1 MLRQWQAR
9 SIVIGTH
16 TFKSF
21 TFKSFAPVKHEQVRL
36 RPCRAPLHPINSGEC
51 SGGDH
56 ADFVVAEFCHLLN
69 DLIQSLIPALYPL
82 LKTEFNLD
90 FAQIGLITLAFQL
103 TASLLQPTVGFYTDK
118 RPQPYSLA
126 IGMGSTLIGLL
137 LLSVANSYA
146 MVLVAAALVGTG
158 SAIFHPEAS
167 RVARMASGGRY
178 GTAQALFQV
187 GGNAGQAIGPLLAA
201 FIVLPHGQG
210 AIAWVSMAAL
220 VAMAFLTRV
229 GMWYGSNLRPRHQST
244 QAKVENKSSGLPRTR
259 VLFLITVL
267 MILLFSKNVYTSSLT
282 SFFTFYLIER
292 FDLPVQAAQVQLFI
306 FMAAI
311 AVGTLVGGALT
322 DRIGRRPMIWI
333 SILGVLPF
341 TLALPYADLF
351 WTGVLTIIIGL
362 ITASAFPAVLVYAHE
377 VMPGRVGLVSGMFF
391 GFAFGL
397 GGLGAALMG
406 GLADVY
412 GIAVVYKI
420 CSFLPVLGIVAWF
433 LPNMTKEKLRYQTH

>member
-1 MLRQWQAR
+1 MNKSVAA
-9 SIVIGTH
+9 GT
-16 TFKSF
+16 
-21 TFKSFAPVKHEQVRL
+21 Q
-36 RPCRAPLHPINSGEC
+36 APLTGTSSVSPQAATMPILLSL
-51 SGGDH
+51 S
-56 ADFVVAEFCHLLN
+56 FCHLLN

-82 LKTEFNLD
+82 LKAEFNLD
-90 FAQIGLITLAFQL
+90 FTQIGLITLAFQL

-126 IGMGSTLIGLL
+126 LGMGSTLIGLL
-137 LLSVANSYA
+137 LLSVANSYTV
-146 MVLVAAALVGTG
+146 VLIAAALIGTG

-187 GGNAGQAIGPLLAA
+187 GGNVGQAIGPLLAA

-220 VAMAFLTRV
+220 IAMAFLTRV
-229 GMWYGSNLRPRHQST
+229 GMWYGANLRPTLKTVSAT
-244 QAKVENKSSGLPRTR
+244 IESKVSGLPRGR
-259 VLFLITVL
+259 VLFLITIL
-267 MILLFSKNVYTSSLT
+267 MVLLFSKNVYTSSLT

-292 FDLPVQAAQVQLFI
+292 FDLPVQAAQVRLFI

-311 AVGTLVGGALT
+311 AVGTLLGGALT

-341 TLALPYADLF
+341 TMALPYADLF
-351 WTGVLTIIIGL
+351 WTGVLIIIIGL

-377 VMPGRVGLVSGMFF
+377 IMPGRVGLVSGMFF

-397 GGLGAALMG
+397 GGLGAAIMG
-406 GLADVY
+406 GLADAY

-420 CSFLPVLGIVAWF
+420 CSFLPILGVVAWF
-433 LPNMTKEKLRYQTH
+433 LPDMSKEKERYR

>member
-1 MLRQWQAR
+1 M
-9 SIVIGTH
+9 
-16 TFKSF
+16 
-21 TFKSFAPVKHEQVRL
+21 
-36 RPCRAPLHPINSGEC
+36 PILLSL
-51 SGGDH
+51 S
-56 ADFVVAEFCHLLN
+56 FCHLLN

-82 LKTEFNLD
+82 LKAEFNLD
-90 FAQIGLITLAFQL
+90 FTQIGLITLAFQL
-103 TASLLQPTVGFYTDK
+103 TASLLQPTVGLYTDK

-126 IGMGSTLIGLL
+126 LGMGSTLIGLL
-137 LLSVANSYA
+137 LLSVANSYTV
-146 MVLVAAALVGTG
+146 VLIAAALIGTG

-187 GGNAGQAIGPLLAA
+187 GGNVGQAIGPLLAA

-220 VAMAFLTRV
+220 IAMAFLTRV
-229 GMWYGSNLRPRHQST
+229 GMWYGANLRPTLKTVSANIESQ
-244 QAKVENKSSGLPRTR
+244 VSGLPRGR
-259 VLFLITVL
+259 VLFLISIL
-267 MILLFSKNVYTSSLT
+267 MVLLFSKNVYTSSLT

-311 AVGTLVGGALT
+311 AVGTLLGGALT

-341 TLALPYADLF
+341 TMALPYADLF
-351 WTGVLTIIIGL
+351 WTGVLIIIIGL

-377 VMPGRVGLVSGMFF
+377 IMPGRVGLVSGMFF

-397 GGLGAALMG
+397 GGLGAAIMG

-420 CSFLPVLGIVAWF
+420 CSFLPILGVVAWF
-433 LPNMTKEKLRYQTH
+433 LPDMSKEKERYR

>member
-1 MLRQWQAR
+1 MNKSVAASTQSPLTGTSSVSPQAA
-9 SIVIGTH
+9 TM
-16 TFKSF
+16 
-21 TFKSFAPVKHEQVRL
+21 
-36 RPCRAPLHPINSGEC
+36 PILLSL
-51 SGGDH
+51 S
-56 ADFVVAEFCHLLN
+56 FCHLLN

-82 LKTEFNLD
+82 LKAEFNLD
-90 FAQIGLITLAFQL
+90 FTQIGLITLAFQL
-103 TASLLQPTVGFYTDK
+103 TASLLQPTVGLYTDK

-126 IGMGSTLIGLL
+126 LGMGSTLIGLL
-137 LLSVANSYA
+137 LLSVANSYTV
-146 MVLVAAALVGTG
+146 VLIAAALIGTG

-187 GGNAGQAIGPLLAA
+187 GGNVGQAIGPLLAA

-220 VAMAFLTRV
+220 IAMAFLTRV
-229 GMWYGSNLRPRHQST
+229 GMWYGANLRPTLKTVS
-244 QAKVENKSSGLPRTR
+244 ANIESKVSGLPRGR
-259 VLFLITVL
+259 VLFLITIL
-267 MILLFSKNVYTSSLT
+267 MVLLFSKNVYTSSLT

-311 AVGTLVGGALT
+311 AVGTLLGGALT

-341 TLALPYADLF
+341 TMALPYADLF
-351 WTGVLTIIIGL
+351 WTGVLIIIIGL

-397 GGLGAALMG
+397 GGLGAAIMG
-406 GLADVY
+406 GIADMY

-420 CSFLPVLGIVAWF
+420 CSFLPILGVVAWF
-433 LPNMTKEKLRYQTH
+433 LPDMAKEKERYR

>member
-1 MLRQWQAR
+1 MN
-9 SIVIGTH
+9 
-16 TFKSF
+16 KSVAA
-21 TFKSFAPVKHEQVRL
+21 SMQ
-36 RPCRAPLHPINSGEC
+36 APLTASSTVSPQAATMPILLSL
-51 SGGDH
+51 S
-56 ADFVVAEFCHLLN
+56 FCHLLN

-126 IGMGSTLIGLL
+126 LGMGSTLIGLL
-137 LLSVANSYA
+137 LLSVANSYTV
-146 MVLVAAALVGTG
+146 VLIAAALVGTG

-187 GGNAGQAIGPLLAA
+187 GGNVGQAIGPLLAA

-220 VAMAFLTRV
+220 IAMAFLTRV
-229 GMWYGSNLRPRHQST
+229 GMWYGANLRPSLKTAHASIES
-244 QAKVENKSSGLPRTR
+244 KDSGLPRGR
-259 VLFLITVL
+259 VLFLITIL
-267 MILLFSKNVYTSSLT
+267 MVLLFSKNVYTSSLT

-311 AVGTLVGGALT
+311 AVGTLLGGALT

-341 TLALPYADLF
+341 TMALPYADLF
-351 WTGVLTIIIGL
+351 WTGVLIIIIGL

-397 GGLGAALMG
+397 GGLGAAIMG

-420 CSFLPVLGIVAWF
+420 CSFLPILGVVAWF
-433 LPNMTKEKLRYQTH
+433 LPNMSKEKERYRSHSV

>member
-1 MLRQWQAR
+1 MIDEEYRHRHNYKDSYILTDAPMNKAVTAR
-9 SIVIGTH
+9 
-16 TFKSF
+16 
-21 TFKSFAPVKHEQVRL
+21 AEQ
-36 RPCRAPLHPINSGEC
+36 PLPNSGGL
-51 SGGDH
+51 S
-56 ADFVVAEFCHLLN
+56 AQAATMPILLSLSFCHLLN

-126 IGMGSTLIGLL
+126 IGMCSTLVGLL
-137 LLSVANSYA
+137 LLSVANSYTV
-146 MVLVAAALVGTG
+146 VLIAAALVGTG

-201 FIVLPHGQG
+201 FIILPYGQG

-229 GMWYGSNLRPRHQST
+229 GIWYGANLRPKKVTLHASVQSLD
-244 QAKVENKSSGLPRTR
+244 SGLPRGR

-267 MILLFSKNVYTSSLT
+267 MVLLFSKNVYTSSLT

-306 FMAAI
+306 FMASI

-341 TLALPYADLF
+341 TMAMPYADLF

-362 ITASAFPAVLVYAHE
+362 LTASAFPAVLVYAHE

-412 GIAVVYKI
+412 GIATVYKI
-420 CSFLPVLGIVAWF
+420 CSFLPLLGIVAWF
-433 LPNMTKEKLRYQTH
+433 LPNMTEEKARYRALTP

>member
-1 MLRQWQAR
+1 M
-9 SIVIGTH
+9 SKTGTVNNAAS
-16 TFKSF
+16 KS
-21 TFKSFAPVKHEQVRL
+21 TTGIAP
-36 RPCRAPLHPINSGEC
+36 ASAATMPILLSL
-51 SGGDH
+51 S
-56 ADFVVAEFCHLLN
+56 FCHLLN

-90 FAQIGLITLAFQL
+90 FTQIGLITLAFQL
-103 TASLLQPTVGFYTDK
+103 TASLLQPTVGFVTDK

-137 LLSVANSYA
+137 LLSVAQSYTV
-146 MVLVAAALVGTG
+146 VLIAAALVGTG

-187 GGNAGQAIGPLLAA
+187 GGNAGQAVGPLLAA
-201 FIVLPHGQG
+201 FIILPYGQG

-220 VAMAFLTRV
+220 VAMFFLARV
-229 GMWYGSNLRPRHQST
+229 GMWYGANMRPSKQASLASTEST
-244 QAKVENKSSGLPRTR
+244 QSFLPRAR

-267 MILLFSKNVYTSSLT
+267 MVLLFSKNVYTASLT

-311 AVGTLVGGALT
+311 AVGTLLGGALT

-341 TLALPYADLF
+341 TMALPYADLF
-351 WTGVLTIIIGL
+351 WTGVLIIIIGL

-377 VMPGRVGLVSGMFF
+377 VMPGRVGFVSGMFF

-397 GGLGAALMG
+397 GGLGAAVMG
-406 GLADVY
+406 GIADAY

-420 CSFLPVLGIVAWF
+420 CSFLPILGVVAWF
-433 LPNMTKEKLRYQTH
+433 LPDMTKERLRYN

>member
-1 MLRQWQAR
+1 MNKSVAPQAD
-9 SIVIGTH
+9 SSLTAPGTVSAQAA
-16 TFKSF
+16 TM
-21 TFKSFAPVKHEQVRL
+21 
-36 RPCRAPLHPINSGEC
+36 PILLSL
-51 SGGDH
+51 S
-56 ADFVVAEFCHLLN
+56 FCHLLN

-118 RPQPYSLA
+118 KPQPYSLA

-137 LLSVANSYA
+137 LLSVANSYTV
-146 MVLVAAALVGTG
+146 VLIAAALVGTG

-187 GGNAGQAIGPLLAA
+187 GGNAGQAVGPLLAA

-229 GMWYGSNLRPRHQST
+229 GMWYGANLRP
-244 QAKVENKSSGLPRTR
+244 AKKAVHASNNSQDAGLPRGR

-267 MILLFSKNVYTSSLT
+267 MVLLFSKNVYTSSLT

-292 FDLPVQAAQVQLFI
+292 FDLPVQAAQIQLFI
-306 FMAAI
+306 FMTAI

-341 TLALPYADLF
+341 TMAMPYADLF
-351 WTGVLTIIIGL
+351 WTGVLTIMIGL
-362 ITASAFPAVLVYAHE
+362 LTASAFPAVLVYAHE

-406 GLADVY
+406 GIADAY

-420 CSFLPVLGIVAWF
+420 CSFLPILGVVAWF
-433 LPNMTKEKLRYQTH
+433 LPNMTQEKARYRTMTA

>member
-1 MLRQWQAR
+1 MN
-9 SIVIGTH
+9 
-16 TFKSF
+16 KSV
-21 TFKSFAPVKHEQVRL
+21 TASTQ
-36 RPCRAPLHPINSGEC
+36 APLTTSSSVSPQAATMPILLSL
-51 SGGDH
+51 S
-56 ADFVVAEFCHLLN
+56 FCHLLN

-82 LKTEFNLD
+82 LKAEFNLD
-90 FAQIGLITLAFQL
+90 FTQIGLITLAFQL
-103 TASLLQPTVGFYTDK
+103 TASLLQPTVGLYTDK

-126 IGMGSTLIGLL
+126 LGMGSTLIGLL
-137 LLSVANSYA
+137 LLSVANSYTV
-146 MVLVAAALVGTG
+146 VLIAAALIGTG

-187 GGNAGQAIGPLLAA
+187 GGNVGQAIGPLLAA

-220 VAMAFLTRV
+220 IAMAFLTRV
-229 GMWYGSNLRPRHQST
+229 GMWYGANLRPTLKTAST
-244 QAKVENKSSGLPRTR
+244 NIESQVSGLPRGR
-259 VLFLITVL
+259 VLFLITIL
-267 MILLFSKNVYTSSLT
+267 MVLLFSKNVYTSSLT

-311 AVGTLVGGALT
+311 AVGTLLGGALT

-341 TLALPYADLF
+341 TMALPYADLF
-351 WTGVLTIIIGL
+351 WTGVLIIIIGL

-397 GGLGAALMG
+397 GGLGAAIMG
-406 GLADVY
+406 GLADAY

-420 CSFLPVLGIVAWF
+420 CSFLPILGVVAWF
-433 LPNMTKEKLRYQTH
+433 LPDMSKEKERYRSRPV

>member
-1 MLRQWQAR
+1 MN
-9 SIVIGTH
+9 
-16 TFKSF
+16 KSVAAS
-21 TFKSFAPVKHEQVRL
+21 TQ
-36 RPCRAPLHPINSGEC
+36 APLTGTSTVSPQAATMPILLSL
-51 SGGDH
+51 S
-56 ADFVVAEFCHLLN
+56 FCHLLN
-69 DLIQSLIPALYPL
+69 DLVQSLIPALYPL
-82 LKTEFNLD
+82 LKAEFNLD
-90 FAQIGLITLAFQL
+90 FTQIGLITLAFQL

-126 IGMGSTLIGLL
+126 LGMGSTLIGLL
-137 LLSVANSYA
+137 LLSVANSYTV
-146 MVLVAAALVGTG
+146 VLIAAALIGTG

-187 GGNAGQAIGPLLAA
+187 GGNVGQAIGPLLAA

-220 VAMAFLTRV
+220 IAMAFLTCV
-229 GMWYGSNLRPRHQST
+229 GMWYGANLRPTLKTVSAT
-244 QAKVENKSSGLPRTR
+244 IESKVSGLPRGR
-259 VLFLITVL
+259 VLFLITIL
-267 MILLFSKNVYTSSLT
+267 MVLLFSKNVYTSSLT

-292 FDLPVQAAQVQLFI
+292 FDLPVQAAQVRLFI

-311 AVGTLVGGALT
+311 AVGTLLGGALT

-341 TLALPYADLF
+341 TMALPYADLF
-351 WTGVLTIIIGL
+351 WTGVLIIIIGL

-377 VMPGRVGLVSGMFF
+377 IMPGRVGLVSGMFF

-397 GGLGAALMG
+397 GGLGAAIMG

-420 CSFLPVLGIVAWF
+420 CSFLPILGVVAWF
-433 LPNMTKEKLRYQTH
+433 LPDMSKEKERYRSRPV

>member
-1 MLRQWQAR
+1 M
-9 SIVIGTH
+9 
-16 TFKSF
+16 
-21 TFKSFAPVKHEQVRL
+21 
-36 RPCRAPLHPINSGEC
+36 PILLSL
-51 SGGDH
+51 S
-56 ADFVVAEFCHLLN
+56 FCHLLN

-82 LKTEFNLD
+82 LKAEFNLD

-126 IGMGSTLIGLL
+126 LGMGSTLIGLL
-137 LLSVANSYA
+137 LLSVANSYTV
-146 MVLVAAALVGTG
+146 VLIAAALVGTG

-187 GGNAGQAIGPLLAA
+187 GGNVGQAIGPLLAA

-220 VAMAFLTRV
+220 IAMAFLTRV
-229 GMWYGSNLRPRHQST
+229 GMWYGANLRPTLKAAHASIES
-244 QAKVENKSSGLPRTR
+244 KDSGLPRGR
-259 VLFLITVL
+259 VLFLITIL
-267 MILLFSKNVYTSSLT
+267 MVLLFSKNVYTSSLT

-311 AVGTLVGGALT
+311 AVGTLLGGALT

-341 TLALPYADLF
+341 TMALPYADLF
-351 WTGVLTIIIGL
+351 WTGVLIIIIGL

-377 VMPGRVGLVSGMFF
+377 VIPGRVGLVSGMFF

-397 GGLGAALMG
+397 GGLGAAIMG
-406 GLADVY
+406 GIADVY

-420 CSFLPVLGIVAWF
+420 CSFLPILGVVAWF
-433 LPNMTKEKLRYQTH
+433 LPNMTKEKERYRTHSA

>member
-1 MLRQWQAR
+1 MNKSVSAHAEPPSTQSTQVSAQAA
-9 SIVIGTH
+9 TM
-16 TFKSF
+16 
-21 TFKSFAPVKHEQVRL
+21 
-36 RPCRAPLHPINSGEC
+36 PILLSL
-51 SGGDH
+51 S
-56 ADFVVAEFCHLLN
+56 FCHLLN

>member
-1 MLRQWQAR
+1 MNKTAAHAQPSLTGSGTVSAQAA
-9 SIVIGTH
+9 TM
-16 TFKSF
+16 
-21 TFKSFAPVKHEQVRL
+21 
-36 RPCRAPLHPINSGEC
+36 PILLSL
-51 SGGDH
+51 S
-56 ADFVVAEFCHLLN
+56 FCHLLN

-118 RPQPYSLA
+118 KPQPYSLA

-137 LLSVANSYA
+137 LLSVASSYTV
-146 MVLVAAALVGTG
+146 VLIAAALVGTG

-229 GMWYGSNLRPRHQST
+229 GMWYGANLRPAKKSGHAST
-244 QAKVENKSSGLPRTR
+244 ESKDSGLPRVR

-267 MILLFSKNVYTSSLT
+267 MVLLFSKNVYTSSLT

-292 FDLPVQAAQVQLFI
+292 FDLPVQAAQIQLFI

-341 TLALPYADLF
+341 TMAMPYADLF
-351 WTGVLTIIIGL
+351 WTGVLTIIIGML
-362 ITASAFPAVLVYAHE
+362 TASAFPAVLVYAHE

-397 GGLGAALMG
+397 GGLGAAVMG

-420 CSFLPVLGIVAWF
+420 CSFLPILGVVAWF
-433 LPNMTKEKLRYQTH
+433 LPDMTKEKERYRSAAA

>member
-1 MLRQWQAR
+1 MN
-9 SIVIGTH
+9 
-16 TFKSF
+16 KSVAAS
-21 TFKSFAPVKHEQVRL
+21 TQ
-36 RPCRAPLHPINSGEC
+36 APLKASSAVSAKAATMPILLSL
-51 SGGDH
+51 S
-56 ADFVVAEFCHLLN
+56 FCHLLN

-126 IGMGSTLIGLL
+126 LGMGSTLIGLL
-137 LLSVANSYA
+137 LLSVANSYTV
-146 MVLVAAALVGTG
+146 VLIAAALVGTG

-187 GGNAGQAIGPLLAA
+187 GGNVGQAIGPLLAA

-220 VAMAFLTRV
+220 IAMAFLTRV
-229 GMWYGSNLRPRHQST
+229 GMWYGANLRPT
-244 QAKVENKSSGLPRTR
+244 LKKVSVNIESQVSGLPRGR
-259 VLFLITVL
+259 VLFLITIL
-267 MILLFSKNVYTSSLT
+267 MVLLFSKNVYTSSLT

-292 FDLPVQAAQVQLFI
+292 FDLPVQAAQVRLYI

-311 AVGTLVGGALT
+311 AVGTLLGGALT

-341 TLALPYADLF
+341 TMALPYADLF
-351 WTGVLTIIIGL
+351 WTGVLIIIIGL

-377 VMPGRVGLVSGMFF
+377 IMPGRVGLVSGMFF

-397 GGLGAALMG
+397 GGLGAAIMG

-420 CSFLPVLGIVAWF
+420 CSFLPILGVVAWF
-433 LPNMTKEKLRYQTH
+433 LPDMSKEKERYRSISA

>member
-1 MLRQWQAR
+1 MN
-9 SIVIGTH
+9 
-16 TFKSF
+16 KSVAAS
-21 TFKSFAPVKHEQVRL
+21 TQ
-36 RPCRAPLHPINSGEC
+36 APLTASSSVSPQAATMPILLSL
-51 SGGDH
+51 S
-56 ADFVVAEFCHLLN
+56 FCHLLN

-82 LKTEFNLD
+82 LKAEFNLD
-90 FAQIGLITLAFQL
+90 FTQIGLITLAFQL

-126 IGMGSTLIGLL
+126 LGMGSTLIGLL
-137 LLSVANSYA
+137 LLSVANSYTV
-146 MVLVAAALVGTG
+146 VLIAAALIGTG

-187 GGNAGQAIGPLLAA
+187 GGNVGQAIGPLLAA

-220 VAMAFLTRV
+220 IAMAFLTRV
-229 GMWYGSNLRPRHQST
+229 GMWYGANLRPTLKTVSATIESQ
-244 QAKVENKSSGLPRTR
+244 VSGLPRGR
-259 VLFLITVL
+259 VLFLITIL
-267 MILLFSKNVYTSSLT
+267 MVLLFSKNVYTSSLT

-311 AVGTLVGGALT
+311 AVGTLLGGALT

-333 SILGVLPF
+333 SILGVVPC
-341 TLALPYADLF
+341 TMALPYADLF
-351 WTGVLTIIIGL
+351 WTGVLIIIIGL

-397 GGLGAALMG
+397 GGLGAAIMG
-406 GLADVY
+406 GIADMY

-420 CSFLPVLGIVAWF
+420 CSFLPILGVVAWF
-433 LPNMTKEKLRYQTH
+433 LPDMAKEKERYR

>member
-1 MLRQWQAR
+1 MN
-9 SIVIGTH
+9 
-16 TFKSF
+16 KSVAAS
-21 TFKSFAPVKHEQVRL
+21 TQ
-36 RPCRAPLHPINSGEC
+36 APLTATSAVSPQAATMPILLSL
-51 SGGDH
+51 S
-56 ADFVVAEFCHLLN
+56 FCHLLN

-82 LKTEFNLD
+82 LKAEFDLD

-126 IGMGSTLIGLL
+126 LGMGSTLMGLL
-137 LLSVANSYA
+137 LLSVANSYTV
-146 MVLVAAALVGTG
+146 VLIAAALIGTG

-201 FIVLPHGQG
+201 FIVLPYGQG

-220 VAMAFLTRV
+220 IAMAFLTRI
-229 GMWYGSNLRPRHQST
+229 GMWYGANLRPSK
-244 QAKVENKSSGLPRTR
+244 KVTSSNAESQDSGLPRSR
-259 VLFLITVL
+259 VLFLITIL
-267 MILLFSKNVYTSSLT
+267 MVLLFSKNVYTSSLT

-292 FDLPVQAAQVQLFI
+292 FDLPVKAAQIQLFI

-311 AVGTLVGGALT
+311 AVGTLIGGTLT

-341 TLALPYADLF
+341 TMALPYADLF
-351 WTGVLTIIIGL
+351 WTGVLIIIIGL

-397 GGLGAALMG
+397 GGLGAAIMG

-420 CSFLPVLGIVAWF
+420 CSFLPILGVVAWF
-433 LPNMTKEKLRYQTH
+433 LPDMTKEKNRYRPTSV

>member
-1 MLRQWQAR
+1 MN
-9 SIVIGTH
+9 
-16 TFKSF
+16 KSVAAS
-21 TFKSFAPVKHEQVRL
+21 TQ
-36 RPCRAPLHPINSGEC
+36 APLTATSAVSPQAATMPILLSL
-51 SGGDH
+51 S
-56 ADFVVAEFCHLLN
+56 FCHLLN

-82 LKTEFNLD
+82 LKAEFDLD

-126 IGMGSTLIGLL
+126 LGMGSTLMGLL
-137 LLSVANSYA
+137 LLSVANSYTV
-146 MVLVAAALVGTG
+146 VLIAAALIGTG

-201 FIVLPHGQG
+201 FIVLPYGQG

-220 VAMAFLTRV
+220 IAMAFLTRI
-229 GMWYGSNLRPRHQST
+229 GMWYGANLRPSK
-244 QAKVENKSSGLPRTR
+244 KVTSSNLESQETVLPRGR

-267 MILLFSKNVYTSSLT
+267 MVLLFSKNVYTSSLT

-292 FDLPVQAAQVQLFI
+292 FDLPVKAAQIQLFI

-311 AVGTLVGGALT
+311 AVGTLIGGTLT

-341 TLALPYADLF
+341 TMALPYADLF
-351 WTGVLTIIIGL
+351 WTGVLIIIIGL

-397 GGLGAALMG
+397 GGLGAAIMG

-420 CSFLPVLGIVAWF
+420 CSFLPILGVVAWF
-433 LPNMTKEKLRYQTH
+433 LPDMTKEKNRYRPSSV

>member
-1 MLRQWQAR
+1 MNKTAAHAQPPLTGSGTVSAQAA
-9 SIVIGTH
+9 TM
-16 TFKSF
+16 
-21 TFKSFAPVKHEQVRL
+21 
-36 RPCRAPLHPINSGEC
+36 PILLSL
-51 SGGDH
+51 S
-56 ADFVVAEFCHLLN
+56 FCHLLN

-118 RPQPYSLA
+118 KPQPYSLA

-137 LLSVANSYA
+137 LLSVASSYTV
-146 MVLVAAALVGTG
+146 VLIAAALVGTG

-220 VAMAFLTRV
+220 VAMAFLTHV
-229 GMWYGSNLRPRHQST
+229 GMWYGANLRPAKKNVHAST
-244 QAKVENKSSGLPRTR
+244 ESKDSGLPRMR

-267 MILLFSKNVYTSSLT
+267 MVLLFSKNVYTSSLT

-292 FDLPVQAAQVQLFI
+292 FDLPVQAAQIQLFI

-341 TLALPYADLF
+341 TMAMPYADLF
-351 WTGVLTIIIGL
+351 WTGVLTIIIGML
-362 ITASAFPAVLVYAHE
+362 TASAFPAVLVYAHE

-397 GGLGAALMG
+397 GGLGAAVMG

-420 CSFLPVLGIVAWF
+420 CSFLPILGVVAWF
-433 LPNMTKEKLRYQTH
+433 LPDMTKEKERYRSAAA

>member
-1 MLRQWQAR
+1 MNK
-9 SIVIGTH
+9 SGTVSSA
-16 TFKSF
+16 TPLSASG
-21 TFKSFAPVKHEQVRL
+21 TISAP
-36 RPCRAPLHPINSGEC
+36 AATMPILLSL
-51 SGGDH
+51 S
-56 ADFVVAEFCHLLN
+56 FCHLLN

-137 LLSVANSYA
+137 LLSVAESYGA
-146 MVLVAAALVGTG
+146 VLVAAALVGTG

-187 GGNAGQAIGPLLAA
+187 GGNAGQAVGPLLAA

-220 VAMAFLTRV
+220 IAMFFLARV
-229 GMWYGSNLRPRHQST
+229 GMWYGTNIRPT
-244 QAKVENKSSGLPRTR
+244 QKSVTSSIASSPSFLPRAR

-267 MILLFSKNVYTSSLT
+267 MVLLFSKNVYTASLT

-311 AVGTLVGGALT
+311 AVGTLLGGALT

-341 TLALPYADLF
+341 TMALPYADLF
-351 WTGVLTIIIGL
+351 WTGVLIIIIGL
-362 ITASAFPAVLVYAHE
+362 LTASAFPAVLVYAHE
-377 VMPGRVGLVSGMFF
+377 VMPGRVGFVSGMFF

-397 GGLGAALMG
+397 GGLGAAVMG
-406 GLADVY
+406 VIADAY

-420 CSFLPVLGIVAWF
+420 CSFLPILGVVAWF
-433 LPNMTKEKLRYQTH
+433 LPDMARERLRYQQQG

>member
-1 MLRQWQAR
+1 MNKSAVARTQTPLAESSAVSAQAA
-9 SIVIGTH
+9 TM
-16 TFKSF
+16 
-21 TFKSFAPVKHEQVRL
+21 
-36 RPCRAPLHPINSGEC
+36 PILLSL
-51 SGGDH
+51 S
-56 ADFVVAEFCHLLN
+56 FCHLLN

-82 LKTEFNLD
+82 LKAEFNLD
-90 FAQIGLITLAFQL
+90 FTQIGLITLAFQL

-118 RPQPYSLA
+118 RPMPFSLA
-126 IGMGSTLIGLL
+126 IGMGSTLVGLL

-146 MVLVAAALVGTG
+146 IVLIAAALIGTG

-178 GTAQALFQV
+178 GSAQALFQV

-220 VAMAFLTRV
+220 IAMAFLTRV
-229 GMWYGSNLRPRHQST
+229 GMWYGANLRPSP
-244 QAKVENKSSGLPRTR
+244 KVSKIIATEVQDSGLPRAR
-259 VLFLITVL
+259 VLFLIGIL

-292 FDLPVQAAQVQLFI
+292 FDLPVKAAQIQLFI

-341 TLALPYADLF
+341 TMALPYADLF
-351 WTGVLTIIIGL
+351 WTGVLIIIIGL

-397 GGLGAALMG
+397 GGLGAAGMG
-406 GLADVY
+406 MLADAY

-433 LPNMTKEKLRYQTH
+433 LPNMTQEKLRYRKAAG